1 VPVIVT
7 PYVPAVVELRVH
19 DAATVAFA
27 AMLTGAGQV
36 TVKPVTGLVTAARL
50 IVPAKLNVLVKLTDI
65 AEPVAPELKLT
76 GVPTLIVKLPT
87 WTVDA
92 AE

>member
-1 VPVIVT
+1 M
-7 PYVPAVVELRVH
+7 H

-27 AMLTGAGQV
+27 VMLTGAGQV
-36 TVKPVTGLVTAARL
+36 TVKPVAGLVTGVRVT
-50 IVPAKLNVLVKLTDI
+50 IPAKLNVLVRETDI

-76 GVPTLIVKLPT
+76 GLPTLIVKLPT